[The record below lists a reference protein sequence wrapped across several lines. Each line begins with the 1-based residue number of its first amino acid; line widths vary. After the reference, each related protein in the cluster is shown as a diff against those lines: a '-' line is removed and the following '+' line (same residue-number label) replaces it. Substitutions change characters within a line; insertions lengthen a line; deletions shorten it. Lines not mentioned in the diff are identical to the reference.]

1 MGTDLL
7 QTHSTTPSVRDDPV
21 DVSGAW
27 LSRSSLL
34 RRVGRHGGHH
44 PDARD
49 SCSWGRSDFR
59 FRSGPFKGRGQQPL
73 GESARAHIH
82 LLVLISVFSTHMH
95 YYVGFWVHVQ
105 CPVWVTLRE
114 DTVRQEAICDR
125 TTLESEGFVSQ
136 YHIRG
141 FSMKWEYAN
150 TTQKA
155 YKTIIMKLK

>member
-1 MGTDLL
+1 
-7 QTHSTTPSVRDDPV
+7 
-21 DVSGAW
+21 
-27 LSRSSLL
+27 
-34 RRVGRHGGHH
+34 
-44 PDARD
+44 
-49 SCSWGRSDFR
+49 
-59 FRSGPFKGRGQQPL
+59 
-73 GESARAHIH
+73 
-82 LLVLISVFSTHMH
+82 MH